1 MKLEMLQSGDM
12 SRWCE
17 PLKTSQ
23 YNVLLMGSLRLMALS
38 INVDDNYISNYVRH
52 AVVGGN
58 SSLINKN
65 SLFMRL
71 MSVGSC

>member
-17 PLKTSQ
+17 SLKTSQ

-52 AVVGGN
+52 AVLGAILV
-58 SSLINKN
+58 
-65 SLFMRL
+65 
-71 MSVGSC
+71 